1 MQSVTLSLPYP
12 LSVNALWRSSR
23 HGGWHR
29 SKAYREWRKT
39 AAWDMRMQL
48 GALAKDALFP
58 ETAIG
63 LRLDVGRPDM
73 RRRDIDNLTKC
84 ICDLLQDFNVI
95 SDDSL
100 IEEITIKRFPDIAG
114 CCVTVWAMEP
124 TAQEVA
130 A

>member
-1 MQSVTLSLPYP
+1 MQSLTLSLPYP

-23 HGGWHR
+23 RGGWYR

-39 AAWDMRMQL
+39 AGWDIRMQL

-58 ETAIG
+58 ETSIG
-63 LRLDVGRPDM
+63 LKIDVGRPDL
-73 RRRDIDNLTKC
+73 RRRDIDNLAKC

-95 SDDSL
+95 QDDSL
-100 IEEITIKRFPDIAG
+100 IEEITIRRFPDIAG
-114 CCVTVWAMEP
+114 CHVTVWAMTPIQNME
-124 TAQEVA
+124 A

>member
-23 HGGWHR
+23 RGGWYR

-39 AAWDMRMQL
+39 AAWDLRMQL
-48 GALAKDALFP
+48 GPIAETLFP
-58 ETAIG
+58 DTSIG
-63 LRLDVGRPDM
+63 ICLDIGRPDM
-73 RRRDIDNLTKC
+73 RKRDIDNLSKC
-84 ICDLLQDFNVI
+84 VCDLLQDFKVI

-100 IEEITIKRFPDIAG
+100 IEELTIKRFPDIAG
-114 CCVTVWAMEP
+114 CQVTVWAMLPIQKSE
-124 TAQEVA
+124 A